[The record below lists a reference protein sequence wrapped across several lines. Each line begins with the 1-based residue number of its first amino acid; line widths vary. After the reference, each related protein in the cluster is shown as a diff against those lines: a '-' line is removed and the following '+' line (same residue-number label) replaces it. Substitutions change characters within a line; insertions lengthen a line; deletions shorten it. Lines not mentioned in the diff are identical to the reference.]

1 MFAWTGQTS
10 VPWPVSVV
18 AFFLA
23 YVRRLVALSLRQTM
37 ADLACS
43 TCQLQLGT
51 FCIYSGVF
59 NYIADAFVKSL
70 VRKTLPDSLD

>member
-1 MFAWTGQTS
+1 
-10 VPWPVSVV
+10 
-18 AFFLA
+18 
-23 YVRRLVALSLRQTM
+23 M

-70 VRKTLPDSLD
+70 VRKTLPDSPD